1 MSNLT
6 RTIKVSADEL
16 QVFGAD
22 AQEARADLAA
32 LIDRT
37 NRDQPKTKDIKMLN
51 KVMDAIPKI
60 NDSLAMC
67 ASSIL
72 KSK

>member
-6 RTIKVSADEL
+6 RMIKVSADEL
-16 QVFGAD
+16 QVLGAD
-22 AQEARADLAA
+22 AQEARADLAT
-32 LIDRT
+32 LIGRT

-72 KSK
+72 KCK

>member
-6 RTIKVSADEL
+6 RMIKVSADEL
-16 QVFGAD
+16 QVLGAD
-22 AQEARADLAA
+22 AQEARADLAT

-67 ASSIL
+67 ARSIL
-72 KSK
+72 KCK